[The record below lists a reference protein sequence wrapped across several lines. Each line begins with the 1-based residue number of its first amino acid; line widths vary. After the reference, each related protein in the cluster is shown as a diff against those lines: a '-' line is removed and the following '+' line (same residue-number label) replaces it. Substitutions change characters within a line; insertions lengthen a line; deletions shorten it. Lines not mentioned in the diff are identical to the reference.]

1 MAEAS
6 VSEPPHPASSA
17 VVARAETPT
26 RGHGIP
32 RSLLLL
38 AVASAASVPP
48 PTDDEFRALFEAVP
62 VGEVVL
68 DDHHRIRRANRAAAG
83 LFGANPTQL
92 VGRTLAEL
100 LGNSTTTAVEAAF
113 GAVESAPGGTYSVE
127 LQARGADG
135 QPFPLELT
143 LLRLP
148 AQAPGPRFGATL
160 RDLRSGGAPARS
172 ANYTL
177 AELLMADRMRELV

>member
-6 VSEPPHPASSA
+6 DSAGRDSAARPAGAEARGASRRPPL
-17 VVARAETPT
+17 
-26 RGHGIP
+26 RG
-32 RSLLLL
+32 SLLLL
-38 AVASAASVPP
+38 AFASAASAPP
-48 PTDDEFRALFEAVP
+48 PVDDEYRALFEAVP
-62 VGEVVL
+62 LGEVVL

-83 LFGANPTQL
+83 LFGANPSQL

-100 LGNSTTTAVEAAF
+100 LGNSTGTAIDAAF

-127 LQARGADG
+127 LQARGSDG

-143 LLRLP
+143 VLRLP

-160 RDLRSGGAPARS
+160 RDLRAGEAPAR
-172 ANYTL
+172 AGNYTL